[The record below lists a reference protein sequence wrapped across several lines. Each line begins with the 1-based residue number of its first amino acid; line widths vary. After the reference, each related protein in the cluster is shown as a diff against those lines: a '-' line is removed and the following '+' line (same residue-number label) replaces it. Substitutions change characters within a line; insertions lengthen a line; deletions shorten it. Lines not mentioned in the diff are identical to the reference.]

1 MTPTLMGNVDME
13 NQKPPLPALKG
24 IFFVTGTDTEVGKTW
39 VSCRLLERAREAGL
53 SCYGLKPIAAGCEET
68 AEGWRNDDA
77 LQLMA
82 ASSVTLPYEL
92 VNPVALKAPV
102 APHIAARKEG
112 KAITL
117 SRLVGYVRGAL
128 SAHKADL
135 ILIEGAGGWRV
146 PLNDREMLSGLASA
160 LELPV
165 IQVVGMKLGCI
176 NHALLTAEAIEKD
189 GLQYAGTMAN
199 CFGEMDV
206 QEENLLTLRQHLPG
220 AFALV

>member
-1 MTPTLMGNVDME
+1 ME

-53 SCYGLKPIAAGCEET
+53 SCYGLKPVAAGCEET

-82 ASSVTLPYEL
+82 ASSEILPYEL

-102 APHIAARKEG
+102 APHIAARQEG
-112 KAITL
+112 KTISLA
-117 SRLVGYVRGAL
+117 RLAGYVRGAL

-135 ILIEGAGGWRV
+135 ILIEGAGGWRG
-146 PLNDREMLSGLASA
+146 PLNDREMLSGLAA
-160 LELPV
+160 ELELPV

-176 NHALLTAEAIEKD
+176 NHALLTAEAIKKD
-189 GLQYAGTMAN
+189 GLRYAGTMAN
-199 CFGEMDV
+199 CFGSMAV

-220 AFALV
+220 AFAVV

>member
-1 MTPTLMGNVDME
+1 ME

-53 SCYGLKPIAAGCEET
+53 SCYGLKPVAAGCEET

-102 APHIAARKEG
+102 APHIAARQEG

>member
-1 MTPTLMGNVDME
+1 MTE
-13 NQKPPLPALKG
+13 QKPQLPALKG

-53 SCYGLKPIAAGCEET
+53 SCYGLKPVAAGCEET

-82 ASSVTLPYEL
+82 ASSVKLPYDT
-92 VNPVALKAPV
+92 VNPVAFKAPI
-102 APHIAARKEG
+102 APHIAAQQEG
-112 KAITL
+112 KVITL
-117 SRLVGYVRGAL
+117 ARLVGYVRGAL
-128 SAHKADL
+128 SAHPADL

-146 PLNDREMLSGLASA
+146 PLNDREMLSALAKE

-176 NHALLTAEAIEKD
+176 SHALLTAEAIQKD
-189 GLQYAGTMAN
+189 GLRYAGTMAN
-199 CFGEMDV
+199 CFGHMEV

-220 AFALV
+220 AFAIL

>member
-1 MTPTLMGNVDME
+1 ME

-39 VSCRLLERAREAGL
+39 VSCRLLERAQEAGL
-53 SCYGLKPIAAGCEET
+53 SCYGLKPVAAGCEET

-82 ASSVTLPYEL
+82 ASSVKLPYEL

-102 APHIAARKEG
+102 APHIAAQQEG
-112 KAITL
+112 KVVTL
-117 SRLVGYVRGAL
+117 ARLTGYVRGAL
-128 SAHKADL
+128 NAHPADL

-146 PLNDREMLSGLASA
+146 PLNDREMLSALAK
-160 LELPV
+160 ELDVPV

-176 NHALLTAEAIEKD
+176 NHALLTAEAIQKD
-189 GLQYAGTMAN
+189 GLRYAGTMAN
-199 CFGEMDV
+199 RGGANCFGTMDV

-220 AFALV
+220 AFAIL